1 MPSTNLSDSRV
12 GARSPHNVGQYV
24 KLLLWRAPHKR
35 DKYLIALRATA
46 EFYGW
51 MEAFPEYT
59 LPPRFQEGG
68 YVYVQCPRRNAPYHM
83 QAGMRL
89 RICRSESTA
98 GTPKGLTNQFKVSR
112 NCRLLDI
119 AEVAHFS
126 KGDWHWMTGPYGER
140 IGRDHWER
148 IHQAQIPGRRGVACS
163 V

>member
-1 MPSTNLSDSRV
+1 MPSANLSDSRV
-12 GARSPHNVGQYV
+12 GAPSPSQVGQYV

-46 EFYGW
+46 EYYGW

-59 LPPRFQEGG
+59 LPPLFEEGG
-68 YVYVQCPRRNAPYHM
+68 RTYVQFPRRNAPYHM

-140 IGRDHWER
+140 IRRDHWAR
-148 IHQAQIPGRRGVACS
+148 IHEAQIPGRRGVALS